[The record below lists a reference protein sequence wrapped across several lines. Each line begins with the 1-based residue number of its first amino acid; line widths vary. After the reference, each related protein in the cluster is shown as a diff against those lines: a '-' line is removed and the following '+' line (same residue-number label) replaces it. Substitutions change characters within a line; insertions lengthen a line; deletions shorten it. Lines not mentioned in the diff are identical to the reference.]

1 MRPHTRKGETGRSD
15 PCTMYRQVHSGHKDK
30 DEPWIDRYRPYSKV
44 DLAVHK
50 KKVEEVENWLKLHT
64 EPSQGGL
71 LLLRGPSGCGKTA
84 TINVLSRELGFR
96 IQEWINPPNLV
107 WCSQQ
112 VLDRTTVLSST
123 SQSAQ
128 FQEFLLRSNKYNC
141 LKMVGDTSSTG
152 RSLILVEEFPN
163 QFYRN
168 PSGLHDILRYFVK
181 TRRCLLVFIVSNSA
195 SGDSSSRVLFPREL
209 MEELDISDISFNP
222 VAPTTMMKVLTRIL
236 SNEDRKR
243 IGRVIVP
250 DQTVL
255 EMISSG
261 SSGDIRSA
269 INCLQFASVPD
280 HSLEKGLV
288 RRNNRFISQGK
299 AVSGSGLVLRK
310 NTKPTKGQEGEPT
323 VGMRDTGLFL
333 FRALGKILHCKR
345 VAPECVKT
353 SESAFGLGLPSH
365 LSLHHRE
372 SLLVDPERVI
382 ERSYVSGE
390 FFNLYLHQNYLDF
403 FSEMEDVH
411 KASEYMSDADLLTSD
426 WMSGN
431 TLDKYASA
439 VATRGLLHTN
449 SQQVAVGFRPLHKP
463 NWLLVNKKHREKC
476 LAAQCLFRHLCMT
489 PVSLQTELL
498 PFLAKFTNRLSNQD
512 EITFIQ
518 DVGHMPMKR
527 FPVRLKLEAL
537 TDQEVHLKI
546 DSLEDIKD
554 VQKGSVECLSANHPQ
569 YPTTSVTENEKT
581 MMIEEYNSD

>member
-269 INCLQFASVPD
+269 INCLQFASVP
-280 HSLEKGLV
+280 G
-288 RRNNRFISQGK
+288 
-299 AVSGSGLVLRK
+299 
-310 NTKPTKGQEGEPT
+310 
-323 VGMRDTGLFL
+323 
-333 FRALGKILHCKR
+333 

>member
-269 INCLQFASVPD
+269 INCLQFASVPEQFFSD

-288 RRNNRFISQGK
+288 RRNNRFISQG
-299 AVSGSGLVLRK
+299 
-310 NTKPTKGQEGEPT
+310 
-323 VGMRDTGLFL
+323 
-333 FRALGKILHCKR
+333 

>member
-1 MRPHTRKGETGRSD
+1 MRPRTRKGETSRSD

-30 DEPWIDRYRPYSKV
+30 DEPWVDRYMPYYK
-44 DLAVHK
+44 
-50 KKVEEVENWLKLHT
+50 
-64 EPSQGGL
+64 GGL

-84 TINVLSRELGFR
+84 TMHVLSRELGFR

-112 VLDRTTVLSST
+112 VLDRTTVLSGT

-128 FQEFLLRSNKYNC
+128 FQEFLLRANKYNC

-152 RSLILVEEFPN
+152 RPLILVEEFPN

-209 MEELDISDISFNP
+209 MEELDISNISFNP

-236 SNEDRKR
+236 SNEDRKS

-255 EMISSG
+255 EMICSG

-269 INCLQFASVPD
+269 INSLQFASVPD

-288 RRNNRFISQGK
+288 RRNNLFISQGK
-299 AVSGSGLVLRK
+299 AVSGSSLVLRK

-426 WMSGN
+426 WMSSN

-518 DVGHMPMKR
+518 DVGHIPMKR
-527 FPVRLKLEAL
+527 FPVSLKLEAL

-554 VQKGSVECLSANHPQ
+554 LQKGSVECLSANHPQ

>member
-1 MRPHTRKGETGRSD
+1 M
-15 PCTMYRQVHSGHKDK
+15 
-30 DEPWIDRYRPYSKV
+30 PYYK
-44 DLAVHK
+44 
-50 KKVEEVENWLKLHT
+50 
-64 EPSQGGL
+64 GGL

-84 TINVLSRELGFR
+84 TMHVLSRELGFR

-128 FQEFLLRSNKYNC
+128 FQEFLLRANKYNC

-152 RSLILVEEFPN
+152 RPLILVEEFPN

-209 MEELDISDISFNP
+209 MEELDISNISFNP

-236 SNEDRKR
+236 ANEDRKS

-255 EMISSG
+255 EMICSG

-288 RRNNRFISQGK
+288 RRNNLFISQGK
-299 AVSGSGLVLRK
+299 AVSGSNLVLRK

-403 FSEMEDVH
+403 FSEVEDVH

-426 WMSGN
+426 WMSSN

-527 FPVRLKLEAL
+527 FSVSLKLEAL

>member
-288 RRNNRFISQGK
+288 RRNNRFISQG
-299 AVSGSGLVLRK
+299 
-310 NTKPTKGQEGEPT
+310 
-323 VGMRDTGLFL
+323 
-333 FRALGKILHCKR
+333 

>member
-1 MRPHTRKGETGRSD
+1 MRPHTRKEETSRSD

-30 DEPWIDRYRPYSKV
+30 DEPWVDRYMPYYKV

-64 EPSQGGL
+64 EPTQGGL

-84 TINVLSRELGFR
+84 TMHVLSRELGFR

-128 FQEFLLRSNKYNC
+128 FQEFLLRANKYNC

-152 RSLILVEEFPN
+152 RPLILVEEFPN

-209 MEELDISDISFNP
+209 MEELDISNISFNP

-236 SNEDRKR
+236 ANEDRKS

-255 EMISSG
+255 EMICSG

-288 RRNNRFISQGK
+288 RRNNLFISQG
-299 AVSGSGLVLRK
+299 
-310 NTKPTKGQEGEPT
+310 
-323 VGMRDTGLFL
+323 
-333 FRALGKILHCKR
+333 

-403 FSEMEDVH
+403 FSEVEDVH

-426 WMSGN
+426 WMSSN

-527 FPVRLKLEAL
+527 FSVSLKLEAL

>member
-168 PSGLHDILRYFVK
+168 PSGLHDILRKVQYSAGPFKSGKSPFRKGKVQAQVE
-181 TRRCLLVFIVSNSA
+181 TVAQESFFPENSWRSLTSVT
-195 SGDSSSRVLFPREL
+195 SG
-209 MEELDISDISFNP
+209 
-222 VAPTTMMKVLTRIL
+222 
-236 SNEDRKR
+236 
-243 IGRVIVP
+243 
-250 DQTVL
+250 
-255 EMISSG
+255 
-261 SSGDIRSA
+261 
-269 INCLQFASVPD
+269 
-280 HSLEKGLV
+280 
-288 RRNNRFISQGK
+288 
-299 AVSGSGLVLRK
+299 
-310 NTKPTKGQEGEPT
+310 
-323 VGMRDTGLFL
+323 
-333 FRALGKILHCKR
+333 